1 MVSVPRKVALTLP
14 MRPLLSGQIS
24 PHRLAR
30 IAGVFYAMD
39 LGFAPG
45 LYAVRKF
52 VVLGDPATTAANVL
66 AHATVFQMGVVGN
79 LIAVMTYIG
88 VTALFYVLF
97 KPVNR
102 SVSLLAAFLSLTGCI
117 LIAVGTAFYIS
128 PLVLLGGAHASSA
141 FTVAQ
146 VQALALT
153 SFRLYG
159 QFFNLSLVFFEFYC
173 ILIGYLVL
181 KSTFLPRILGAG
193 MMLAGLSWLIYL
205 SLASLHFV
213 QPLILI
219 GGIGELVL
227 AGWILVAGVNSER
240 WLEQAAAAASRPL

>member
-1 MVSVPRKVALTLP
+1 MGL
-14 MRPLLSGQIS
+14 LLSGQTS
-24 PHRLAR
+24 PHRIAR
-30 IAGVFYAMD
+30 IAGVLYAMD
-39 LGFAPG
+39 FAFAPS

-52 VVLGDPATTAANVL
+52 VFLGDPATTAANIV

-79 LIAVMTYIG
+79 LIAIATYIG

-117 LIAVGTAFYIS
+117 LIAVGTAFYIW

-146 VQALALT
+146 VQALAII
-153 SFRLYG
+153 SFRLYS
-159 QFFNLSLVFFEFYC
+159 QFFSLSFVFFEFYC
-173 ILIGYLVL
+173 MLIGYLVL

-193 MMLAGLSWLIYL
+193 MMLAGLSWLAFM
-205 SLASLHFV
+205 SLASLHLV
-213 QPLILI
+213 YPLILV

>member
-1 MVSVPRKVALTLP
+1 MTTTLRNG
-14 MRPLLSGQIS
+14 MS
-24 PHRLAR
+24 PKRLAR
-30 IAGVFYAMD
+30 LAGVFYAMD
-39 LGFAPG
+39 SAFGPG

-52 VVLGDPATTAANVL
+52 VFLGDPAKTAANIV
-66 AHATVFQMGVVGN
+66 AHAAVFQMGVVGN
-79 LIAVMTYIG
+79 LIAVVTYIA

-117 LIAVGTAFYIS
+117 LIAVGTAFYIW

-141 FTVAQ
+141 FTVTQ
-146 VQALALT
+146 VQALAVI
-153 SFRLYG
+153 SFRLYSL
-159 QFFNLSLVFFEFYC
+159 FFSLSFVFFEFYC
-173 ILIGYLVL
+173 MLIGYLVL
-181 KSTFLPRILGAG
+181 ESTFLPRILGAG
-193 MMLAGLSWLIYL
+193 MMLAGLSWLAFM

-213 QPLILI
+213 YPLILV